1 LLSRAPSED
10 WLRPRGMLGAVEG
23 SSVGP
28 VVRVEDA
35 AVVGGGNCDVGRGR
49 GLPVPPATTGLAR

>member
-1 LLSRAPSED
+1 
-10 WLRPRGMLGAVEG
+10 MLGAVEG